1 MVTSISAT
9 GPVSGTP
16 TRPDTQDLFKRLDSK
31 GKGYLT
37 QDDLASAVVKISA
50 QGAELSQD
58 AANAKAQKILR
69 RLDTNRD
76 GKITQGEFTKG
87 SEQGPEALASPG
99 ADPAGG
105 AERPKGGAAKGAKPA
120 ASGREAATAG
130 SGPIYSPADAN
141 RDGTVTVP
149 EAYAYETQQAP
160 PPKKGGTPAS
170 SPSTSSTSTA
180 PSAAARSAVQ
190 AYRIVEQL
198 AAA

>member
-16 TRPDTQDLFKRLDSK
+16 ARPDPQDLFKRLDSQ

-69 RLDTNRD
+69 RLDSDRD

-87 SEQGPEALASPG
+87 AAQGPDALGSPG

-105 AERPKGGAAKGAKPA
+105 AESPKGGAAKGSKPA
-120 ASGREAATAG
+120 AVAGREAATAG
-130 SGPIYSPADAN
+130 SGPIYAPADAN

-149 EAYAYETQQAP
+149 EAYAYETQLAP
-160 PPKKGGTPAS
+160 RAKKAGTPPSAAS
-170 SPSTSSTSTA
+170 TPST

-190 AYRIVEQL
+190 AYRIVDQL
-198 AAA
+198 AVA